1 MTELV
6 TASAWAYA
14 VVAAFVALDAVL
26 PVVPGEAVVITAAVL
41 AADGELIVALVA
53 LAATVGSFAGDNA
66 SWRFGVVL
74 GDRGIPRVQRSVRG
88 RRMLLWARRQLRRR
102 GRLVIVAAR
111 FVPGGRT
118 ATTLT
123 AGAIGMPW
131 RSFALAD
138 AVAAV
143 IWSSYVTGLGWIG
156 GTTFRDEEWKAIG
169 LSLAIATV
177 VGLTGEA
184 LRRVSNGDRAR
195 RA

>member
-1 MTELV
+1 MTDLV
-6 TASAWAYA
+6 TASAWAYG
-14 VVAAFVALDAVL
+14 VVAALVALDAIL
-26 PVVPGEAVVITAAVL
+26 PLVPGEAIVITAAVL
-41 AADGELIVALVA
+41 AADGELILALVA
-53 LAATVGSFAGDNA
+53 FAATVGSFAGDNA
-66 SWRFGVVL
+66 SWRIGVAL
-74 GDRGIPRVQRSVRG
+74 GDRGTPRLQRSVRG

-138 AVAAV
+138 IVAAAV
-143 IWSSYVTGLGWIG
+143 WAVYVTGLGWLG
-156 GTTFRDEEWKAIG
+156 GTTFRDQEWKAIG
-169 LSLAIATV
+169 LSLAIATA
-177 VGLTGEA
+177 VGLTGEG
-184 LRRVSNGDRAR
+184 LRRATSGGRAK